1 MNDLRLMLI
10 AAQASHIASNAA
22 HTSGPHHGYAT
33 KSACGTEAEVM
44 QQQQTMHTGASST
57 RQLHSSLVQVRERE
71 RERSVLGRVTLK
83 GGPRL
88 HIRQSFHA
96 FSMWEWRRASTTAC
110 QRAVTALY
118 PDALHPHANAIYTIL
133 TDIAFIVGRKP
144 GSSERG
150 AR

>member
-44 QQQQTMHTGASST
+44 QQQQIMHTGASST

-71 RERSVLGRVTLK
+71 REREREICLRKSNPE
-83 GGPRL
+83 GGSASAYTTELPCFL
-88 HIRQSFHA
+88 HVGMETCKHDCMS
-96 FSMWEWRRASTTAC
+96 AC
-110 QRAVTALY
+110 SNSPV
-118 PDALHPHANAIYTIL
+118 
-133 TDIAFIVGRKP
+133 
-144 GSSERG
+144 S
-150 AR
+150 